1 MIGRTNIWNP
11 KVLVNE
17 VLNLMFKVI
26 AIINPM
32 SPSLHMVSHRAF
44 GSYQVGNG
52 LGRALGGT
60 GVMSPAEIKS
70 RCFQIIRD

>member
-1 MIGRTNIWNP
+1 
-11 KVLVNE
+11 
-17 VLNLMFKVI
+17 MFKVI

-60 GVMSPAEIKS
+60 GVMSPTEIKS
-70 RCFQIIRD
+70 GCFKIIRDWH